1 LADQYDAL
9 RSPRPYKTALDHE
22 TAWGIITRGD
32 GRTKPEHFDP
42 DILLAFKETAADF
55 AEIYDN
61 QSGLSLRT
69 R

>member
-1 LADQYDAL
+1 
-9 RSPRPYKTALDHE
+9 
-22 TAWGIITRGD
+22 
-32 GRTKPEHFDP
+32 
-42 DILLAFKETAADF
+42 LLAFKETAADF